1 MNKIAVVH
9 TVTWTREEWLRLES
23 LGAKCATVPA
33 RRLGEADAHVRR
45 RNFDWSAIVELQI
58 HGLTAGII
66 GTGHIGARS
75 AAIAAG
81 LGCRDLGR

>member
-1 MNKIAVVH
+1 
-9 TVTWTREEWLRLES
+9 
-23 LGAKCATVPA
+23 
-33 RRLGEADAHVRR
+33 VRR